1 MSKKI
6 LVVDDDEMN
15 LRMAEFILNQDGYQ
29 VHKVQSGMEC
39 LLFLRNEM
47 ADLVLLDVEMPIM
60 SGIQTLE
67 IMKSNAELADIPVI
81 FLTAAADSDTVIEAG
96 KLGATDYLTKPF
108 IPKDLLE
115 RVDKVVYNRS
125 F

>member
-15 LRMAEFILNQDGYQ
+15 LRMAEFILKQDGYE

-39 LLFLRNEM
+39 LLFLRDETV
-47 ADLVLLDVEMPIM
+47 DLVLLDVEMPIM

-67 IMKSNAELADIPVI
+67 IMKTNDELKDIPVI
-81 FLTAAADSDTVIEAG
+81 FLTAAADADTVIEAG
-96 KLGATDYLTKPF
+96 KLGATDYVTKPF
-108 IPKDLLE
+108 IPQNLLE
-115 RVDKVVYNRS
+115 RVDKVVYDRNI
-125 F
+125 